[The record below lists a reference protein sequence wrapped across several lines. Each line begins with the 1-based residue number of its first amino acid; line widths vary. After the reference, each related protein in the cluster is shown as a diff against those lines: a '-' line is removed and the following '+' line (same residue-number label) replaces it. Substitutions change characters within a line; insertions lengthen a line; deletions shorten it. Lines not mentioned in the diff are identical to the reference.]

1 MDLEGIEIYCISN
14 FRRKKEEEGFM
25 KNSFREILY
34 PLHYL
39 FSLIKISVRNFVSP
53 RIAVNWLG

>member
-1 MDLEGIEIYCISN
+1 MDLEGIEIYCVSN
-14 FRRKKEEEGFM
+14 FRRKEKEEGFM